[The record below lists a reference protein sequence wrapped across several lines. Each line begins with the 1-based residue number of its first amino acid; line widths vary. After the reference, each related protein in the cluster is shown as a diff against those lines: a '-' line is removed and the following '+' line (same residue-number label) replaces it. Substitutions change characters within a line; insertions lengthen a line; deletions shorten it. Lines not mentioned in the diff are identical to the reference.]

1 MMKQLEKDLKAIA
14 KDFKK
19 LTQKTERMIT
29 RLKKIEKAQ
38 AAKKARPKAVR
49 KAERAAT
56 RKAVTKKAATKK
68 AATKKAA
75 TKKAVTKKAVTKK
88 AVTRKAATK
97 RAVAKKSTK
106 MSARDTVLGIVKRSR
121 EGLDMA
127 TLISKTGLKYNNI
140 RTILYRLRKQGKIKS
155 ERKGL
160 YVKA

>member
-19 LTQKTERMIT
+19 LTQKTEKMIT

-38 AAKKARPKAVR
+38 AAKKAKPKAVR
-49 KAERAAT
+49 KAVT
-56 RKAVTKKAATKK
+56 RKAVTRKAVTRK
-68 AATKKAA
+68 AV

-88 AVTRKAATK
+88 AATRKPTK
-97 RAVAKKSTK
+97 TP
-106 MSARDTVLGIVKRSR
+106 ARDTVLAIVKSSR

>member
-1 MMKQLEKDLKAIA
+1 MKQLEKDLKAVA

-19 LTQKTERMIT
+19 LTKKTEKMIT
-29 RLKKIEKAQ
+29 RLKELEKAQ
-38 AAKKARPKAVR
+38 AAEKAKPKAVR
-49 KAERAAT
+49 KSVARKTAT
-56 RKAVTKKAATKK
+56 RKTATKK
-68 AATKKAA
+68 AATKKTA
-75 TKKAVTKKAVTKK
+75 TKKVATKKTAAKKTATKK
-88 AVTRKAATK
+88 VAAEN
-97 RAVAKKSTK
+97 STK

-140 RTILYRLRKQGKIKS
+140 RTILYRLRKLGKIKS